1 MEEPPVWGKQ
11 TIEKSPAGAI
21 SGLDLL
27 PGFEP
32 GQLASAMQPIKLLA
46 GK

>member
-1 MEEPPVWGKQ
+1 MYEPPVWGKQ
-11 TIEKSPAGAI
+11 TIQKSPAGAI

-32 GQLASAMQPIKLLA
+32 GLISCRSP
-46 GK
+46 